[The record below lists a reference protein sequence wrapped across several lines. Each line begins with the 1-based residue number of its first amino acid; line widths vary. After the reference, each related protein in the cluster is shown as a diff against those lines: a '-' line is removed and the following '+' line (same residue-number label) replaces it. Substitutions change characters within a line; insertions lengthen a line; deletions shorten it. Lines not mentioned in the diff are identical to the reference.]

1 MRISQNQ
8 IRMAVEN
15 INYFTSHKAVATFT
29 GGCGIY
35 LTVDGKE
42 YKHVRKDG
50 TGEGLKNKEVMEIL
64 RVLK

>member
-8 IRMAVEN
+8 IRVAVEI

-29 GGCGIY
+29 GCGIY